1 MLMDGTSMKD
11 PAQYDALAM
20 AGLDPEGRVFR
31 PSLQIELDYFRGR
44 GYYTGNSTIDQIID
58 TSFAEY
64 AVSQLGPY
72 R

>member
-1 MLMDGTSMKD
+1 MKD

-31 PSLQIELDYFRGR
+31 PSLQIELDFFRGR
-44 GYYTGNSTIDQIID
+44 GYYSGSSTIDQIID